1 MASFALR
8 DGLDVDRV
16 GVGSPVFS
24 IAQGSS
30 EEDCSV
36 GEGDLSEAGAAVFG
50 SKPSEAMS
58 STKEGREAI
67 GVRY

>member
-8 DGLDVDRV
+8 DGLDVDLV

-24 IAQGSS
+24 VAQGRS
-30 EEDCSV
+30 EDCSA
-36 GEGDLSEAGAAVFG
+36 GEGDLSAAGAAVVG
-50 SKPSEAMS
+50 SRPSEAMS

-67 GVRY
+67 GARY